1 MTLQVVLLFLG
12 GVLYGA
18 IIGYFGFKM
27 LNTAVMKAHPR
38 NENETRIL
46 KRRIQLRCWLRILI
60 DAVALFVLFKIPP
73 MLLGA
78 ALGMIVVQKVF
89 IIKTIKN

>member
-1 MTLQVVLLFLG
+1 MTLRIVLLFLG
-12 GVLYGA
+12 GLLYGA
-18 IIGYFGFKM
+18 VVGYLGFKM

-46 KRRIQLRCWLRILI
+46 KKRIQLRCWLRILI